1 MTDPSP
7 LIGPIPAPELHVMT
21 YNIRRRMP
29 RLTARAVDQW
39 ERRKPLVRRLLQE
52 ESPSILAVQEALPDQ
67 AQWVHESLGASF
79 EGMGFGRDADRGGE
93 RVMLFVDRSRFA
105 VRDWSQIALSATPDV
120 AGSRSWGNRIPRT
133 AVIAE
138 LTDHATNR
146 ELTVVATHFDHLSRR
161 SRLRSAE
168 LVAERVVERRLDQRS
183 DAGHRI
189 LQLRFDLVSE
199 LLLLTP
205 MQRMAADH
213 VDRAML
219 GSGHEPRAGIVGNA
233 FPGPLLQGADE
244 RILRAVAHIRAHLDA
259 PLTLDDVA
267 EVACLSPSRFRHLFV
282 EQTGMALRPYILW
295 RRFLRVWELLT
306 AGASLSAA
314 AHSAG
319 FADAAHLSR
328 TSRAMFGFPPS
339 LVHMLGPLRPE
350 GAAGG

>member
-52 ESPSILAVQEALPDQ
+52 ECPSILAVQEALPDQ

-168 LVAERVVERRLDQRS
+168 LVAERITDLGRPAIVMGDTNTDVGTAPYRALLDEGGLADSWVVAGTHLTPHWGTYSNYRAPKPGRRIDWLTVSAGAFEVVSAAINTARYGTAPGS
-183 DAGHRI
+183 DHEAV
-189 LQLRFDLVSE
+189 QAVLRF
-199 LLLLTP
+199 TNP
-205 MQRMAADH
+205 
-213 VDRAML
+213 
-219 GSGHEPRAGIVGNA
+219 
-233 FPGPLLQGADE
+233 
-244 RILRAVAHIRAHLDA
+244 
-259 PLTLDDVA
+259 
-267 EVACLSPSRFRHLFV
+267 
-282 EQTGMALRPYILW
+282 
-295 RRFLRVWELLT
+295 
-306 AGASLSAA
+306 
-314 AHSAG
+314 
-319 FADAAHLSR
+319 
-328 TSRAMFGFPPS
+328 
-339 LVHMLGPLRPE
+339 
-350 GAAGG
+350 

>member
-146 ELTVVATHFDHLSRR
+146 EFTVVATHFDHLSRR

-168 LVAERVVERRLDQRS
+168 LVAERITDLGRPAIVMGDTNTDVGTEPYRALLDEGGLADSWVVAGTHLTPHWGTYSNYRPPKAGRRIDWLTVSAGAFEVVSAAINATRYDTAPGS
-183 DAGHRI
+183 DHEAV
-189 LQLRFDLVSE
+189 QAVLRF
-199 LLLLTP
+199 TKP
-205 MQRMAADH
+205 
-213 VDRAML
+213 
-219 GSGHEPRAGIVGNA
+219 
-233 FPGPLLQGADE
+233 
-244 RILRAVAHIRAHLDA
+244 
-259 PLTLDDVA
+259 
-267 EVACLSPSRFRHLFV
+267 
-282 EQTGMALRPYILW
+282 
-295 RRFLRVWELLT
+295 
-306 AGASLSAA
+306 
-314 AHSAG
+314 
-319 FADAAHLSR
+319 
-328 TSRAMFGFPPS
+328 
-339 LVHMLGPLRPE
+339 
-350 GAAGG
+350 